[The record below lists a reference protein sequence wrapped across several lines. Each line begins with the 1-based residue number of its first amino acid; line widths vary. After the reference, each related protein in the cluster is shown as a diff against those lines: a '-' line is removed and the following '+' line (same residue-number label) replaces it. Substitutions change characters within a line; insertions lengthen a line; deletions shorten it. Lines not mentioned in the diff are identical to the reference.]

1 MKNFALLLLLLS
13 ISNTFA
19 QTVSEDILGKWQLQ
33 SLEVDGDKATA
44 KETFN
49 TTNVFQLYSEN
60 NIFQSTVD
68 DKINKGTWE
77 ISDDQKAVHINLDI
91 LDKVQKYTITKLT
104 ASELELYNSDDGQEI
119 KLFYRKKM

>member
-1 MKNFALLLLLLS
+1 MDMKKFALLLLLLS

-44 KETFN
+44 KETFI
-49 TTNVFQLYSEN
+49 TTNVFQLYFEN

-68 DKINKGTWE
+68 DKINKDTWE

-91 LDKVQKYTITKLT
+91 LDKVQV
-104 ASELELYNSDDGQEI
+104 YN
-119 KLFYRKKM
+119 Y

>member
-1 MKNFALLLLLLS
+1 MKKFALLLLLLS

-68 DKINKGTWE
+68 DKINKGTWV

-104 ASELELYNSDDGQEI
+104 ASELELYNSYDGQEI